1 MSKGILLIL
10 VRRPYDIGDKVCF
23 MEPNADVD
31 DFGPPGG
38 GWIVETVDLYTTTVR
53 KGTTREWAT
62 FTNGSLANS
71 RILNLKKSEK
81 PNIYMYLKFTMNI
94 TQEQLDEFRRRIIE
108 FIKDRPREWIKLV
121 SLRCTHFETEQQYL
135 KFSLIVQHRES
146 WQSFGTIQ
154 VSKSDIYIHALH
166 LQKELKM
173 DYNAPKVPVHLSGI
187 IPKTLTNGFL
197 DRDVDGMMKSANEPL
212 PQFSPTN
219 SALED
224 KSEPRESGDLSCDT
238 KQNEFRRVSSP
249 SSSAGERK
257 AVEGSLIRRKG
268 NRSANF
274 EPLES
279 FQESVDEQP
288 MNNCKGSTITDNT
301 TIRGPQDVVSR
312 QVSFATEV
320 NNEGKKNKDM

>member
-1 MSKGILLIL
+1 
-10 VRRPYDIGDKVCF
+10 

-71 RILNLKKSEK
+71 RILNLKRSEK

-166 LQKELKM
+166 LQKELKI
-173 DYNAPKVPVHLSGI
+173 YYTAPKVPIHVTG
-187 IPKTLTNGFL
+187 
-197 DRDVDGMMKSANEPL
+197 VL
-212 PQFSPTN
+212 PTPPTKDSKDSDTDENMNSNDQLFSQFSSINSPLGNESKPRVLDDPPSEAEQVEPSQMPSTSLNAGATTVIDGSLVRRKVTRSSNSGPIDSFEVGTN
-219 SALED
+219 NQPMKVRQGLPLGVNSSTT
-224 KSEPRESGDLSCDT
+224 SEPEIFDR
-238 KQNEFRRVSSP
+238 
-249 SSSAGERK
+249 
-257 AVEGSLIRRKG
+257 
-268 NRSANF
+268 
-274 EPLES
+274 
-279 FQESVDEQP
+279 
-288 MNNCKGSTITDNT
+288 
-301 TIRGPQDVVSR
+301 R
-312 QVSFATEV
+312 QVTFATEAQDD
-320 NNEGKKNKDM
+320 GKKNKDM

>member
-1 MSKGILLIL
+1 
-10 VRRPYDIGDKVCF
+10 

-71 RILNLKKSEK
+71 RILNLKRSEK

-173 DYNAPKVPVHLSGI
+173 NYTAPKVPIHVTGVVPTPPMKDSKDTDTDENMNAADQLFSQFSSLNSPFDNESKPRVFDDPPSETEQVKPSQLPSPFLNTGATTVI
-187 IPKTLTNGFL
+187 DGSLVRRKVTRSTNSFEVGTNDQPTKGHQEL
-197 DRDVDGMMKSANEPL
+197 PIGVNSSTTSESQSADRRQVTFANE
-212 PQFSPTN
+212 
-219 SALED
+219 A
-224 KSEPRESGDLSCDT
+224 
-238 KQNEFRRVSSP
+238 
-249 SSSAGERK
+249 
-257 AVEGSLIRRKG
+257 
-268 NRSANF
+268 
-274 EPLES
+274 
-279 FQESVDEQP
+279 
-288 MNNCKGSTITDNT
+288 
-301 TIRGPQDVVSR
+301 QDD
-312 QVSFATEV
+312 
-320 NNEGKKNKDM
+320 GKKNKDT